1 MRTVIT
7 DTERAIQYGT
17 SAGRIQ
23 VELEKFE
30 PWERGHILLSMLLS
44 MTVQDHMD
52 QTELHKKIDY
62 LAAMMKEHA
71 DAAFLLGQSEKT
83 GTH

>member
-17 SAGRIQ
+17 TAGRIQ

-44 MTVQDHMD
+44 MTVKEHMD
-52 QTELHKKIDY
+52 QAERHEKIDY

-71 DAAFLLGQSEKT
+71 DAAFLLGESEAS

>member
-17 SAGRIQ
+17 TCGRIQ
-23 VELEKFE
+23 VELEKYE
-30 PWERGHILLSMLLS
+30 PWERVHILLSMLLW
-44 MTVQDHMD
+44 MTVMEHMG
-52 QTELHKKIDY
+52 QAERHEKIDY

-71 DAAFLLGQSEKT
+71 DAAFLLGQSET
-83 GTH
+83 GGTH

>member
-7 DTERAIQYGT
+7 DTEKAVQYGT
-17 SAGRIQ
+17 AAGRI
-23 VELEKFE
+23 EATLEKFE

-44 MTVQDHMD
+44 MTVKEHMD
-52 QTELHKKIDY
+52 QAERHKKIDY

-71 DAAFLLGQSEKT
+71 DAAFLLGQSETT